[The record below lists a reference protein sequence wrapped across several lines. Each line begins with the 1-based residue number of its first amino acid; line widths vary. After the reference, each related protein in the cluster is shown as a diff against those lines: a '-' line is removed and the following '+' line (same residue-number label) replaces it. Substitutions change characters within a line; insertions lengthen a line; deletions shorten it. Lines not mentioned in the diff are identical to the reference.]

1 MRQQRKRQTLVSI
14 IIVIL
19 FVFAHAH
26 SQNVKAQTLDAGG
39 FAGGSYYLGDINP
52 DQHFVGSRLAYGL
65 LVRLNFSD
73 RISLRT
79 GIIRGTLQADD
90 MNFRDKGKLPV
101 PNFSPSNPVIDRD
114 LYVSR
119 GLNFTT
125 NVTEI
130 ALQAE
135 INFLDFFVGSQRHRW
150 TPFIFGG
157 ASMFMFKSK
166 RIGTDFKL
174 QDFGTEGQLHQ
185 HNNGKTKYSNT
196 AFAIPFGI
204 GVKFSLGKR
213 LGMSVEWGMRKTFT
227 DYIDDIS
234 TTYVYDIYGFNKES
248 NVYYGPNPYNPEEIV
263 ALPITDDVLLS
274 DPTLSHRKGQQR
286 GNDYNTDWYS
296 FYGITLTYSFDL
308 QGNRDCRNF
317 DKKH

>member
-1 MRQQRKRQTLVSI
+1 MKKNRQAFVSFI
-14 IIVIL
+14 AAMA
-19 FVFAHAH
+19 FVFCYA
-26 SQNVKAQTLDAGG
+26 NLEDVKAQTLDVGG

-52 DQHFVGSRLAYGL
+52 DQHFAGSKLAYGF
-65 LVRLNFSD
+65 LVRLNLSD
-73 RISLRT
+73 RIGVRAGVT
-79 GIIRGTLQADD
+79 RGKLQADD
-90 MNFRDKGKLPV
+90 MDFRDKGKLQL
-101 PNFSPSNPVIDRD
+101 PNFSPSNPIIDRD
-114 LYVSR
+114 NYISR

-125 NVTEI
+125 KVTEI

-135 INFLDFFVGSQRHRW
+135 INFLDFFVGSKRHRW

-157 ASMFMFKSK
+157 ASMFMFNSKS
-166 RIGTDFKL
+166 IDTDLKL
-174 QDFGTEGQLHQ
+174 QGFGTEGQLFQ
-185 HNNGKTKYSNT
+185 NEDGKSKYSNT

-204 GVKFSLGKR
+204 GVKFSLTKR

-234 TTYVYDIYGFNKES
+234 TTYVYDIYGFNREA

-308 QGNRDCRNF
+308 EGNKNCKNF